1 MSQETTQDA
10 QGGLY
15 TSLVSTDNGFLAL
28 RDEWN
33 ELVENDERATIFQ
46 TWEFQYQAW
55 RILIGNG
62 VYGCCLGA

>member
-10 QGGLY
+10 QGGVY

-33 ELVENDERATIFQ
+33 ELVGNDERATIFQ
-46 TWEFQYQAW
+46 TWSSSIMRGEY
-55 RILIGNG
+55 
-62 VYGCCLGA
+62 